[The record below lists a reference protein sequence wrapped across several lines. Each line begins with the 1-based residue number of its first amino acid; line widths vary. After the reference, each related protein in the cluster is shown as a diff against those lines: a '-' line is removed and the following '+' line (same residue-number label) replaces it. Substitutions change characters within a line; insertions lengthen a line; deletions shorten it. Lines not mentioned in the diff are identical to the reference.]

1 MIDGYEDD
9 VSGEMSSA
17 PKEMFL
23 MQKPDFLNKP
33 ELKNVIFNNELSNE
47 FIFRYQ
53 QQFGFTE
60 QEQNYYLIESQGYY
74 NSPTGIA
81 ATQQDAQRQAFAQ
94 YMMKRLMEYHTDNIM
109 KNDPDFKPIYD
120 MKQKVSNYKVDVGP
134 GSKLDMTYSF
144 VGNFANITYATP
156 WGTTKAN
163 INMDPSSLTP
173 TTPQE
178 ELLIF
183 TRPITPTIRY
193 ETSYAFVSQTYRLM
207 IEKRLS
213 PTLTTNI
220 SETVFLDS
228 NVIDVDKAELTLL
241 GLNLAF

>member
-1 MIDGYEDD
+1 MMDGYEDD
-9 VSGEMSSA
+9 VSGEMPTG
-17 PKEMFL
+17 PKEMVL

-33 ELKNVIFNNELSNE
+33 ELKNVIFNSELSNE
-47 FIFRYQ
+47 FVFRYQ
-53 QQFGFTE
+53 QQFGYTE

-74 NSPTGIA
+74 NSPDGVA

-94 YMMKRLMEYHTDNIM
+94 YMVKRLFEYHADQIM
-109 KNDPDFKPIYD
+109 KNDPSFKPIYD
-120 MKQKVSNYKVDVGP
+120 VKQKVSNYKVDVGP

-144 VGNFANITYATP
+144 VGNFANITYVTP

-163 INMDPSSLTP
+163 INMDPGSLVP
-173 TTPQE
+173 GTPQE

-193 ETSYAFVSQTYRLM
+193 ETSYAFVAQTYRFM
-207 IEKRLS
+207 VEKRLT
-213 PTLTTNI
+213 PTLSTNI
-220 SETVFLDS
+220 SETLYLDA
-228 NVIDVDKAELTLL
+228 NVVNVDKPELTLL

>member
-9 VSGEMSSA
+9 VSGEMSTV
-17 PKEMFL
+17 PKEMVL

-33 ELKNVIFNNELSNE
+33 ELKNVIFNKELSDE
-47 FIFRYQ
+47 FVFRYQ
-53 QQFGFTE
+53 QQFGYTE

-94 YMMKRLMEYHTDNIM
+94 YMMKRLAEYHTDNIM
-109 KNDPDFKPIYD
+109 KNDPDFRPIYD
-120 MKQKVSNYKVDVGP
+120 LKQKVSNVKVDVGP
-134 GSKLDMTYSF
+134 QSKLDITYSF

-163 INMDPSSLTP
+163 INMDPGSFVPGTP
-173 TTPQE
+173 NE
-178 ELLIF
+178 ELLLF
-183 TRPITPTIRY
+183 TRAITPTIRY
-193 ETSYAFVSQTYRLM
+193 ETSYAFVAQTYRFM
-207 IEKRLS
+207 IEKRLLAN
-213 PTLTTNI
+213 LTTNI
-220 SETVFLDS
+220 SETVSLDS

-241 GLNLAF
+241 GLNLVF